1 MERRSSTSLWAVGRR
16 PSRAR
21 AVDRLRPG
29 MLAPATAHLR
39 MDKGAPPSRR
49 IRRSDSCPGSI
60 RRIARR
66 LHLTSHETL
75 GCLGVPGCLT
85 RWNLTSATCPPKCST
100 SCLRAPFKARFRRLG
115 RAPGARSG
123 PVSPAGDHR
132 CHSGLRDRSRRPDD
146 DHPVLPV
153 RRALGRHVALS
164 DEFTEPATKQALV
177 DTQLLTLSPPTV
189 ALSPSEICGLP
200 AALDRAERAC
210 PQLRQRD
217 PRDRFATVRQRVA
230 RQLLDLAST
239 HQQDS
244 DPNGELAVRITQQ
257 DLAEAVG
264 TVREVVVRT
273 LRQLRDAGVV
283 RTERDR
289 IVLLDP
295 AQLTEEV
302 KWNISR

>member
-1 MERRSSTSLWAVGRR
+1 VY
-16 PSRAR
+16 PD
-21 AVDRLRPG
+21 AVD
-29 MLAPATAHLR
+29 ASHLR
-39 MDKGAPPSRR
+39 DLPPEVLDELLEGAVQSKVAAGSVAHRALEADQYLQLVITGV
-49 IRRSDSCPGSI
+49 IRVFVTAPDGRTMTI
-60 RRIARR
+60 RY
-66 LHLTSHETL
+66 
-75 GCLGVPGCLT
+75 C
-85 RWNLTSATCPPKCST
+85 
-100 SCLRAPFKARFRRLG
+100 
-115 RAPGARSG
+115 RSG
-123 PVSPAGDHR
+123 E
-132 CHSGLRDRSRRPDD
+132 L
-146 DHPVLPV
+146 
-153 RRALGRHVALS
+153 LGAMSLFS
-164 DEFTEPATKQALV
+164 NEFTEPATKQALV
-177 DTQLLTLSPPTV
+177 DTQLLTLSPSTV
-189 ALSPSEICGLP
+189 RALAQRDLRVARVLLIELS
-200 AALDRAERAC
+200 ERARNFVNEI
-210 PQLRQRD
+210 PGTA
-217 PRDRFATVRQRVA
+217 FATVRQRVA